1 MQFLQPIYMYFS
13 AYKQKIQCT
22 FSGSKQI
29 LDQNISVYSGDYR
42 EPPNEKKSK
51 NFNFK
56 PLNFRKN
63 SNFN

>member
-1 MQFLQPIYMYFS
+1 MYFS

-42 EPPNEKKSK
+42 EPPNEKNPKILILSLSIFEK
-51 NFNFK
+51 TQISIKFF
-56 PLNFRKN
+56 
-63 SNFN
+63 